1 MAADE
6 PDRWRQWLDRHG
18 PALVLFARQWSAT
31 RCDAEDAVQNGFL
44 RFWRTRGAA
53 REPLP
58 YLYACVRT
66 AAMDCGRSQRRR
78 DARDRH
84 AGEPADAP
92 AFEFPVERRE
102 REAAIEAALNQL
114 PGDQR
119 EVVVMKVWGGLT
131 FAEIAAAIGVPLS
144 TAASR
149 YRYALARLTAELS
162 EEMAS

>member
-18 PALVLFARQWSAT
+18 PALVLFARQWSTT
-31 RCDAEDAVQNGFL
+31 RADAEDAVQSGFL
-44 RFWRTRGAA
+44 KFWQTRETA
-53 REPLP
+53 RAPLP

-66 AAMDCGRSQRRR
+66 AAMDLGRGERRR
-78 DARDRH
+78 ERREH
-84 AGEPADAP
+84 RSSPAEQS
-92 AFEFPVERRE
+92 AFDFPERRE

-119 EVVVMKVWGGLT
+119 EVVVMKIWGALT
-131 FAEIAAAIGVPLS
+131 FAEIGQSLGVPLS

-149 YRYALARLTAELS
+149 YRYALTRLEQELRAEV
-162 EEMAS
+162 AP

>member
-6 PDRWRQWLDRHG
+6 PDRWREWLDRHG

-31 RCDAEDAVQNGFL
+31 RADAEDAVQNGFL
-44 RFWRTRGAA
+44 KFWRTKDAA
-53 REPLP
+53 REALP

-66 AAMDCGRSQRRR
+66 AAMDFGRGERRR
-78 DARDRH
+78 DRYEQANR
-84 AGEPADAP
+84 PAEHS
-92 AFEFPVERRE
+92 AFEFTAERRE
-102 REAAIEAALNQL
+102 REAAIEAALEQL

-119 EVVVMKVWGGLT
+119 EVVVMKIWGGLT
-131 FAEIAAAIGVPLS
+131 FAEIGAALRVPLS

-149 YRYALARLTAELS
+149 YRYALTRLEQELS

>member
-6 PDRWRQWLDRHG
+6 PDRWREWLDRHG

-31 RCDAEDAVQNGFL
+31 LADAEDAVQNGFL
-44 RFWRTRGAA
+44 KFWRTRDAA

-66 AAMDCGRSQRRR
+66 AAMDLGRGERRR
-78 DARDRH
+78 DRYEQAN
-84 AGEPADAP
+84 GPAERS
-92 AFEFPVERRE
+92 AFEFAAERRE
-102 REAAIEAALNQL
+102 RDAAIEAALAQL

-119 EVVVMKVWGGLT
+119 EVVVMKIWGGLT
-131 FAEIAAAIGVPLS
+131 FAEIGEALSVPLS

-149 YRYALARLTAELS
+149 YRYALTRLEAELS

>member
-31 RCDAEDAVQNGFL
+31 RADAEDAVQNGFL
-44 RFWRTRGAA
+44 KFWRTRDTA
-53 REPLP
+53 REALP

-66 AAMDCGRSQRRR
+66 AAMDFGRGERRR
-78 DARDRH
+78 DRYERAN
-84 AGEPADAP
+84 EQPDAT
-92 AFEFPVERRE
+92 AFEFPVERHE
-102 REAAIEAALNQL
+102 REAAIETALGQL

-119 EVVVMKVWGGLT
+119 EVVAMKIWGGLT
-131 FAEIAAAIGVPLS
+131 FAQIGEALGVPLS

-149 YRYALARLTAELS
+149 YRYALTRLEQELS

>member
-1 MAADE
+1 MDVNE
-6 PDRWRQWLDRHG
+6 TVRWRGWLDRHG

-31 RCDAEDAVQNGFL
+31 RADADDAVQNGFL
-44 RFWRTRGAA
+44 KFWRTRDTA

-66 AAMDCGRSQRRR
+66 AAMDFGRGERRR
-78 DARDRH
+78 DRYEQASS
-84 AGEPADAP
+84 PAEHS
-92 AFEFPVERRE
+92 AFELTVERRE
-102 REAAIEAALNQL
+102 REAAIEAALGQL

-131 FAEIAAAIGVPLS
+131 FAQIGTALGIPLS

-149 YRYALARLTAELS
+149 YRYALTRLEQELS